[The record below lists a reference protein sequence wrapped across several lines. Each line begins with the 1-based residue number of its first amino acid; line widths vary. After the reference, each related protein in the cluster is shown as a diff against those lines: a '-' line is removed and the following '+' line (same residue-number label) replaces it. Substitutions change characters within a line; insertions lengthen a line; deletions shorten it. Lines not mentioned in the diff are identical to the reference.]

1 MQWHGAARVP
11 QIAVSKE
18 EVMLM
23 RIVSSV
29 TLVIVL
35 LGSVFF
41 ANAGELPRYHFKALV
56 QDSYSLETK
65 AVQVPFWTK
74 TLPEASN
81 GRITA
86 DTTPI
91 EQAGVDDRSM
101 LRLLR
106 LGVFEFATMDISKMA
121 GDDPR
126 FEGCD
131 LAGISLDAKT
141 ARKACDAYRGVLDRI
156 MQEKWN
162 AKLLATG
169 LAAPQIFW
177 CKSDIKNLA
186 SLKGKKVR
194 SINKNM
200 SDFVKSVGAEPV
212 SINFNEVV
220 SALQRGVVDCGVTGP
235 LSGNT
240 GGWTEVTTHI
250 YPLALGWSIK
260 VTAVNLNTWKRVD
273 ANTQQFLLD
282 QFAKFEDTFWEKME
296 TFRADIENCNVGKQ
310 PCTLGKV
317 ANMKLI
323 PVVDQDRETRK
334 QLVES
339 VVIKNWAD
347 RAGGDAAREWNDT
360 VGKVVGMRIPVK

>member
-1 MQWHGAARVP
+1 MRRMDLSLT
-11 QIAVSKE
+11 IA
-18 EVMLM
+18 
-23 RIVSSV
+23 I
-29 TLVIVL
+29 L
-35 LGSVFF
+35 LGMASL
-41 ANAGELPRYHFKALV
+41 ALAGEIPRYHFKALV

-141 ARKACDAYRGVLDRI
+141 ARKACDAYRHVLDRI

-169 LAAPQIFW
+169 LAAPQILW
-177 CKSDIKNLA
+177 CKSEIKNLS

-220 SALQRGVVDCGVTGP
+220 SALQRGVVDCGVTGA

-240 GGWTEVTTHI
+240 GGWTEVTTHV

-260 VTAVNLNTWKRVD
+260 ATAVNLNTWKRVD
-273 ANTQQFLLD
+273 ANTQQFLLG
-282 QFAKFEDTFWEKME
+282 QFAKFEDKFWETME
-296 TFRADIENCNVGKQ
+296 AFRVDIENCNFGRK
-310 PCTLGKV
+310 PCTLGKPASMILV
-317 ANMKLI
+317 
-323 PVVDQDRETRK
+323 PVEDQDKETRK
-334 QLVES
+334 KLVES
-339 VVIKNWAD
+339 VVLKNWAE
-347 RAGGDAAREWNDT
+347 RAGSSAAKEWNDT
-360 VGKVVGMRIPVK
+360 VGEVVGMQIPVK